1 MYGYM
6 RPVRCVETGKEYPSA
21 TAAALDLG
29 LNHVLVSRCCHETHR
44 TTGGYH
50 FEFADERQ
58 FCYPNLRKE
67 IHEQGVTMKRM
78 AQEIYVSDVSLYKR
92 MNGKVPFTKLEKQTI
107 SRFLKQK
114 IEYLFEEKSE
124 E

>member
-1 MYGYM
+1 
-6 RPVRCVETGKEYPSA
+6 
-21 TAAALDLG
+21 
-29 LNHVLVSRCCHETHR
+29 
-44 TTGGYH
+44 
-50 FEFADERQ
+50 
-58 FCYPNLRKE
+58 
-67 IHEQGVTMKRM
+67 MKRM

-92 MNGKVPFTKLEKQTI
+92 MDGKVPFTKWEKQTI